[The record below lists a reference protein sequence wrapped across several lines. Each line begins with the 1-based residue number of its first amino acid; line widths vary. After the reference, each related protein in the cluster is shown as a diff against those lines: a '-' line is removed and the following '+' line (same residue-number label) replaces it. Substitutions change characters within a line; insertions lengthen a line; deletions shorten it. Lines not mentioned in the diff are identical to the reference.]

1 MTKSIIMQK
10 ITEIIFGVRIQGEK
24 LPVPPP
30 IKERQF
36 NSEDFQK
43 WCKELRVS
51 MLHDRKIVYLN

>member
-1 MTKSIIMQK
+1 MTKLLTMQK
-10 ITEIIFGVRIQGEK
+10 ISEILFGVRTQGEK

-30 IKERQF
+30 IKERPF

-51 MLHDRKIVYLN
+51 MLYDRKPVYLN

>member
-1 MTKSIIMQK
+1 MTKLLIMQK
-10 ITEIIFGVRIQGEK
+10 ISNLIFGVRTQGER

-30 IKERQF
+30 IKERPF

-51 MLHDRKIVYLN
+51 MLHDKKVVHFN